1 MKDFL
6 KVVGFSLFAVIAFA
20 LYSNLGIPQI
30 KPAPPPVEEKI
41 DLGAMTM
48 DSFIALGDKI
58 YNGKGTC
65 TLCHNAMGRAPM
77 LGDVAAITEDRMKDP
92 RYVGEATSPEEY
104 VYESLVKPSAFV
116 VKGFGKAGTND
127 TVSPMPDVST
137 GSVGLSEAE
146 LRAVVAYLQDLAG
159 ADVTVEIPTDAGGE
173 DEEEE
178 DAERV
183 IAKTPEEAIENY
195 GCGMCHKIAGQ
206 EGDMGPDLNK
216 IGASKNANYLR
227 RSILDPNAD
236 IAAGFEP
243 DMMPEDLADQMSA
256 SELEMLVKYMAG
268 LK

>member
-20 LYSNLGIPQI
+20 LYSSLGIPQI

-48 DSFIALGDKI
+48 DSFVALGDRI

-65 TLCHNAMGRAPM
+65 TLCHNSLGRAPM
-77 LGDVAAITEDRMKDP
+77 LGSVASIALDRMKDAK
-92 RYVGEATSPEEY
+92 YAGESTTAEEY

-127 TVSPMPDVST
+127 SVSPMPDVST

-159 ADVTVEIPTDAGGE
+159 EDVTVEIPTDAGGDE
-173 DEEEE
+173 DEEP
-178 DAERV
+178 AERV
-183 IAKTPEEAIENY
+183 IAKTPEEVIENY
-195 GCGMCHKIAGQ
+195 GCGMCHKIAGE
-206 EGDMGPDLNK
+206 EGDMGPDLTK
-216 IGASKNANYLR
+216 IGAKNKADYLR
-227 RSILDPNAD
+227 RAILDPNAD
-236 IAAGFEP
+236 IAAGFDADAMP
-243 DMMPEDLADQMSA
+243 DDLGDQMSA
-256 SELEMLVKYMAG
+256 GELEMLVKYMAG